1 MFRQWFVV
9 FLIIGA
15 SAQAKQATVKKPL
28 SKAKPKIQTP
38 VQGTAASTPAESTK
52 TTPAMTTAKPTPK
65 SDRSA
70 SRNGLV
76 LDYNSWFENIRILG
90 GTPYETK
97 ALLYGIG
104 LSYEYNLLRTSWGW
118 GIGGGIIHGYAVSG
132 DSSDTTSYYAKR
144 VPLEIGRVSGR
155 IFHRVNPRF
164 DIGLL
169 SSLLYTLTNWPESY
183 GLTVEKP
190 GSVMMGAFLD
200 TRWRL
205 DGHWELIQAL
215 GTFNRGPSL
224 AWRLGTTYTF

>member
-1 MFRQWFVV
+1 MFRQWLVV

-15 SAQAKQATVKKPL
+15 SAQAKQATSKKPL
-28 SKAKPKIQTP
+28 SKVPPKAQAP
-38 VQGTAASTPAESTK
+38 AQGTAVNTPTEVTT
-52 TTPAMTTAKPTPK
+52 TTPALTTVKPAAKN
-65 SDRSA
+65 DRSA
-70 SRNGLV
+70 SRKGLV
-76 LDYNSWFENIRILG
+76 LDYNSWFENIRVQG

-104 LSYEYNLLRTSWGW
+104 LSYEYNLLRASWGW
-118 GIGGGIIHGYAVSG
+118 GIGGGLIHGYAVSG
-132 DSSDTTSYYAKR
+132 DSSDSTSYYAKR
-144 VPLEIGRVSGR
+144 VPLEIGRVSAR
-155 IFHRVNPRF
+155 IFRRVNPRF
-164 DIGLL
+164 DMGLL
-169 SSLLYTLTNWPESY
+169 TNVLYTLTNWPESN